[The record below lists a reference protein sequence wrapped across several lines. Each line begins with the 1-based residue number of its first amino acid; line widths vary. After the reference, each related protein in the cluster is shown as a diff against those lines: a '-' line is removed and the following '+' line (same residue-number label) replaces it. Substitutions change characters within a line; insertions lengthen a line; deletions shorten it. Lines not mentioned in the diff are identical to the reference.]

1 MKGRHVGIVR
11 YVVGGL
17 DYDLLQ
23 ETKILRI
30 ICVNRGYVVSLRQKV
45 NQMEQIE
52 RIKQME
58 LRMEHAAKAVMELS
72 VALDNYEAVQEDL
85 TALSEYYDGEAWKQD
100 YTDDEAGRLPADLK
114 RGVLSEDGIWNLLS
128 DANELNKRLQRYKA
142 HAEPL

>member
-72 VALDNYEAVQEDL
+72 VALENYEAVQEDL

-142 HAEPL
+142 HVEPL